1 MRKLCYT
8 YGSNFFFFLPFFQLN
23 DEQSQKAI
31 NFTIH
36 KIQIWHSEFDGTL
49 DDYIFNELER
59 KMETYE
65 KWYHDYPGYGGFL
78 RDGFLDYENFIL
90 PLNTNLLNQWISPGN
105 CGNWVWTLI
114 AAGQVLE
121 ERGDTASL
129 ALAARYQAYVEILA
143 ENVLYWFDTVDNRT
157 AMFRT
162 AEVKFIHQRGTSQE
176 N

>member
-1 MRKLCYT
+1 
-8 YGSNFFFFLPFFQLN
+8 
-23 DEQSQKAI
+23 
-31 NFTIH
+31 
-36 KIQIWHSEFDGTL
+36 
-49 DDYIFNELER
+49 
-59 KMETYE
+59 METYE
-65 KWYHDYPGYGGFL
+65 KWYHDYPGFGGFL
-78 RDGFLDYENFIL
+78 LDGFLDYGDFIL
-90 PLNTNLLNQWISPGN
+90 PLDTNIPKQQLSPGN

-162 AEVKFIHQRGTSQE
+162 AEVKFIHLRGPYQE